1 MTCAPARAVPHGGIL
16 GLLPYTVVWP
26 SNPRNVSENPLAALD
41 RIIMTRPEDL
51 IYTVDEMPPWPR
63 LLVLGMQHAML
74 LSVNLVLIVIVFR
87 RAGAGDA
94 ATLSALS
101 LGMIAL
107 AISSVLQSMRKGP
120 VGSGYLAPPV
130 FSAIYIG
137 AAVLAAGTGGLPA
150 VFGMTMFAGL
160 VEIGLAPLL
169 RKLRALFPPAISG
182 FIVVIVGLQ
191 LGVIGIGELLGVEHI
206 HRPAFPYHLMVSGL
220 TLATMCGLS
229 VWGRGIARLI
239 CSLLGV
245 VVGMVASVAAGL
257 VPADSMRSFADAPIF
272 AIPQPHYLAYDFQF
286 RLIPAFLMA
295 GTAAMLR
302 TVGVITTCQKIND
315 LDWKRPELKSIQGG
329 IVADGIGCIIGGL
342 MGVIGMNSAVGP
354 VGVAKATGATSRY
367 IAYPCAAIL
376 FMLAFIPKYPALFL
390 IMPQPVIGSLM
401 VFTASFMLAGGI
413 QIILSRSID
422 SRATYVVGV
431 SVLLGLSREIFPGYF
446 ARAVPL
452 VHQFTG
458 SMMQNQ
464 LFEAALGIGKPWYV
478 RGVDFDAARKVL
490 TIAIDFVAGSRFAAP
505 GIEGR
510 HRVHDPDQ
518 AAAAPQLLPARM
530 LPRGQNPAGQAARRA
545 VRPDRARLVRQALRL
560 HPAVRGAGAGYGPAD
575 DLCRGRQAGRRILA
589 PRACDLFTLCR
600 SRRGRG

>member
-1 MTCAPARAVPHGGIL
+1 
-16 GLLPYTVVWP
+16 
-26 SNPRNVSENPLAALD
+26 
-41 RIIMTRPEDL
+41 MTRPEDL
-51 IYTVDEMPPWPR
+51 LYAVDEMPPWPR

-87 RAGAGDA
+87 RAGAGDS

-107 AISSVLQSMRKGP
+107 AISAVLQSIRKGP
-120 VGSGYLAPPV
+120 VGSGYLAPPI

-137 AAVLAAGTGGLPA
+137 AAVLAATTGGLPA

-191 LGVIGIGELLGVEHI
+191 LGIIGIGELLGVEHI

-239 CSLLGV
+239 CSLVGV

-257 VPADSMRSFADAPIF
+257 VPADSMRSFVDAPIF

-286 RLIPAFLMA
+286 RLIPAFLLA

-315 LDWKRPELKSIQGG
+315 LDWKRPDLKSIQGG

-342 MGVIGMNSAVGP
+342 MGAIGMNSAVGP

-367 IAYPCAAIL
+367 IAYSCAAIL
-376 FMLAFIPKYPALFL
+376 VMLAFIPKYPALFL

-401 VFTASFMLAGGI
+401 VFTASFMIAGGI

-431 SVLLGLSREIFPGYF
+431 SLLLGLSREIFPTYF
-446 ARAVPL
+446 ERAVPL

-458 SMMQNQ
+458 SMMSIGVVSAFLLN
-464 LFEAALGIGKPWYV
+464 LVFRIGAARSATFEFERSDTPIDDLERLLRARGRTWSVPADVADRAVFSTRQVMQHLADADLIIGSPSLTMTYN
-478 RGVDFDAARKVL
+478 DFDL
-490 TIAIDFVAGSRFAAP
+490 TV
-505 GIEGR
+505 
-510 HRVHDPDQ
+510 
-518 AAAAPQLLPARM
+518 
-530 LPRGQNPAGQAARRA
+530 A
-545 VRPDRARLVRQALRL
+545 VRYQGALLSLPNVGVRKHFFLDEESFSYGLADFLTGVYPDRMESRASGENAEIRLIFS
-560 HPAVRGAGAGYGPAD
+560 G
-575 DLCRGRQAGRRILA
+575 
-589 PRACDLFTLCR
+589 
-600 SRRGRG
+600 